1 MRRFMYISTPLTVG
15 GQKKGMDFTEG
26 KGEKG

>member
-15 GQKKGMDFTEG
+15 GQKKEMEFTEG
-26 KGEKG
+26 EREKG